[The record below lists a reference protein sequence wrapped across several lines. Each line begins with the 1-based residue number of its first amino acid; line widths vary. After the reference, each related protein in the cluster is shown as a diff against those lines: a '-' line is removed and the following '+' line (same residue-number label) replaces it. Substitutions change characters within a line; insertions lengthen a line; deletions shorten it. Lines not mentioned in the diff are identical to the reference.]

1 MFITCFLFIL
11 LFTFFLFCGNIVTS
25 NKGVVILKFV
35 VYNLDPKSN
44 VVSVSVY
51 SIEDLLSYIAIFINS
66 DVSKSTLY
74 RVKEFAIH
82 SVDLVF
88 LSKKYNFIVR
98 KVVI

>member
-1 MFITCFLFIL
+1 M
-11 LFTFFLFCGNIVTS
+11 
-25 NKGVVILKFV
+25 KFV

-51 SIEDLLSYIAIFINS
+51 SIEDLLSYVPIFINS

-82 SVDLVF
+82 SGELVY
-88 LSKKYNFIVR
+88 LSKKYKFIVR

>member
-1 MFITCFLFIL
+1 M
-11 LFTFFLFCGNIVTS
+11 
-25 NKGVVILKFV
+25 KFV
-35 VYNLDPKSN
+35 VYNLNPKSN

-51 SIEDLLSYIAIFINS
+51 SLYDMLSYIPIYINP

-88 LSKKYNFIVR
+88 ISRKYKFLVR
-98 KVVI
+98 KVVVI